1 MNLMELY
8 PLAPEIFLA
17 CAAMLL
23 LVVGAFAG
31 SRAAVAINALAGVS
45 FAGTFVLLFCAGEG
59 ASSADMLGGHVGVDS
74 FATFIK
80 MILLPVGV
88 GITLLSHPFLKREES
103 ARPEFPVLVML
114 AVLGMMLM
122 VSARS
127 FLGLYV
133 ALELQSLS
141 LYVLAAFLRNDT
153 KSSEAGL
160 KYFVLG
166 ALASGLLLYGISL
179 IYGVSGSLSFNA
191 LHTLLVVPKI
201 PVELTLGLVFV
212 LAAFAFKI
220 SAAPFHMWAP
230 DVYEGAPTPVT
241 AFFAAAPKLAGIA
254 LLIKVLYQPFGGLG
268 SQWQQIIIVLS
279 LISMA
284 WGAFGA
290 IAQSNIKRLMAYS
303 SIGHVGY
310 ALLGLAAGGQ
320 AGLQAT
326 LLYMMIYLPMTLGGF
341 AVILCAKRE
350 GQELENLSDFAG
362 LARSQP
368 MLAAA
373 MALVMFS
380 MVGVPPLAGFFG
392 KFYVFMA
399 AVEANLLWLALI
411 GVLLSVIGAFYYLRL
426 IKIMYF
432 DPLDQE
438 FDGVTDLGVKLVLT
452 LSVVFILGFVA
463 QPDIASVAVKL
474 AAEALAPVPVAV
486 PPPAA

>member
-31 SRAAVAINALAGVS
+31 SRAALAINALAGVS

-59 ASSADMLGGHVGVDS
+59 ASSADMLGGHVGVDG

-88 GITLLSHPFLKREES
+88 GITLLSHPFLKKEES

-179 IYGVSGSLSFNA
+179 IYGVSGSLSFSA

>member
-31 SRAAVAINALAGVS
+31 SRAALAINTLAGVS

-59 ASSADMLGGHVGVDS
+59 ASSADMLGGHVGVDG

>member
-1 MNLMELY
+1 MNLMDLY

-31 SRAAVAINALAGVS
+31 NRAALAVNALSGVS
-45 FAGTFVLLFCAGEG
+45 FAGAFVLLFCAGEG
-59 ASSADMLGGHVGVDS
+59 ASAADMLGGHVGVDGFS
-74 FATFIK
+74 TFIK

-88 GITLLSHPFLKREES
+88 GVTLLSHPFLKQEEN
-103 ARPEFPVLVML
+103 AKPEFPILVML

-153 KSSEAGL
+153 RSSEAGL

-279 LISMA
+279 LMSMA

-290 IAQSNIKRLMAYS
+290 IAQSNIKRLMAFS

-310 ALLGLAAGGQ
+310 ALVGLAAGGQ
-320 AGLQAT
+320 SGLQAT

-368 MLAAA
+368 LLAAA

-438 FDGVTDLGVKLVLT
+438 FDGVTGTGVKLVLT
-452 LSVVFILGFVA
+452 LSVVFILGFVV

-474 AAEALAPVPVAV
+474 AAEALVPAPAVV
-486 PPPAA
+486 PPPAV

>member
-31 SRAAVAINALAGVS
+31 SRAALAINALAGVS

-59 ASSADMLGGHVGVDS
+59 ASSADMLGGHVGVDG

-88 GITLLSHPFLKREES
+88 GITLLSHPFLKKEES

>member
-31 SRAAVAINALAGVS
+31 SRAALAINALAGVS

-59 ASSADMLGGHVGVDS
+59 ASSADMLGGHVGVDG